1 MAKCRLCDHLNP
13 AGVDR
18 CQKCGTWID
27 DRDTEPNAAPPTS
40 DQGVEQPAPA
50 PNSLEGRVLAALQAG
65 RKIEAVK
72 LYRAERNVG
81 LKEAKDAVE
90 DLAQEHGIA
99 ATRGGCAGV
108 LLLLVTVGV
117 LIATL

>member
-1 MAKCRLCDHLNP
+1 MQIMRSSQPCRRRPLSEVWHL
-13 AGVDR
+13 DR
-18 CQKCGTWID
+18 RPGHGA
-27 DRDTEPNAAPPTS
+27 RGGAA
-40 DQGVEQPAPA
+40 D
-50 PNSLEGRVLAALQAG
+50 L
-65 RKIEAVK
+65 
-72 LYRAERNVG
+72 AERNVG

-90 DLAQEHGIA
+90 ELAQGHGIA